1 MLQKSSRVKVELWWQ
16 KYVVQKYEAVY
27 ISAFERLAVRKKS
40 MKTYL
45 IT

>member
-1 MLQKSSRVKVELWWQ
+1 MKVELWWQ
-16 KYVVQKYEAVY
+16 KYVVYKYKAVY

-40 MKTYL
+40 MKTCL